1 MESFPGLGPTSLNP
15 PYAAERVR
23 ETLTRTNVRLE
34 SLNFT
39 PATGLEAP
47 SDDLVKTEYE
57 NLTRKLSLY
66 GLQERKTKGD
76 GNCQFRA
83 LSDQIYGTEEFH
95 EDVRRAVVMHLQAHE
110 AAYRDYVPKIYAVY
124 LAEMIEDGTWGD
136 HLTLKAC
143 ADAIGAQINLI
154 TSYEENGVVQVMPEV
169 RRSEKELWL
178 SFWAEV
184 HYNSLE
190 AQAEF
195 RNINSHVSEQSVQEQ
210 EAMADDLELI
220 NLMA

>member
-66 GLQERKTKGD
+66 SLQERKTKGD

-95 EDVRRAVVMHLQAHE
+95 EDVPHIIQFHLS
-110 AAYRDYVPKIYAVY
+110 K
-124 LAEMIEDGTWGD
+124 
-136 HLTLKAC
+136 
-143 ADAIGAQINLI
+143 
-154 TSYEENGVVQVMPEV
+154 
-169 RRSEKELWL
+169 
-178 SFWAEV
+178 
-184 HYNSLE
+184 
-190 AQAEF
+190 
-195 RNINSHVSEQSVQEQ
+195 
-210 EAMADDLELI
+210 
-220 NLMA
+220 